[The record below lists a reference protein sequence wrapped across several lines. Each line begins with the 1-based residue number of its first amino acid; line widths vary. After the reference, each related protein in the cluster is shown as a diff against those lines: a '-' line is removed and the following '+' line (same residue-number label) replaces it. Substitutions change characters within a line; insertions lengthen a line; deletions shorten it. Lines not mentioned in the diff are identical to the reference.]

1 MRNIDGVT
9 AAGDA
14 GDQRDLAL
22 VHARDVSAELAR
34 HASRARAY
42 IEAARSPATRRA
54 YAADWAQFSDWCAA
68 HALSPLP
75 ATPATVILF
84 MTAMKD
90 GDAAADPPRAA
101 KKLATL
107 SRYLAAINDRHKEAG
122 HLPPAEQD
130 GGHYLRRAFAGI
142 RNTHGARPEQK
153 QAADGERLG
162 RMLAAIIGDDVR
174 AARDRA
180 LLAIGMAAALR
191 RSELVA
197 LSFTD
202 VHFVPEGLRIFVARS
217 KTDQAGQGA
226 WIAVPEGRRIR
237 PKALLLDWLR
247 IGGVTDGPIFRKL
260 AEVRVAQRD
269 TSGAV
274 IRDAEG
280 RVVRE
285 RLEDRVQPLA
295 LSAQS
300 VALIVKARACAAG
313 LDPALFAGHSLRSG
327 FLTEAARQ
335 PGANIFKM
343 REVSRHKSLDI
354 LASYVRE
361 HDGFRDHAGER
372 FL

>member
-1 MRNIDGVT
+1 MR
-9 AAGDA
+9 DA
-14 GDQRDLAL
+14 DDERPNDATDQHALAL
-22 VHARDVSAELAR
+22 NHARDVSAELAR

-42 IEAARSPATRRA
+42 MEAARSPATRRA
-54 YAADWAQFSDWCAA
+54 YAADWAQFTDWCAR

-84 MTAMKD
+84 VTAMKD
-90 GDAAADPPRAA
+90 GDPAADPPRAP
-101 KKLATL
+101 KRLSTL
-107 SRYLAAINDRHKEAG
+107 SRYLAAINDRHREAG
-122 HLPPAEQD
+122 HLPPGEQD

-162 RMLAAIIGDDVR
+162 RMLAAITGDDVR
-174 AARDRA
+174 SVRDRA

-197 LSFTD
+197 LTFTD

-226 WIAVPEGRRIR
+226 WIAIPEGRRIR
-237 PKALLLDWLR
+237 PKALLLEWLR
-247 IGGVTDGPIFRKL
+247 VSRVTDGPIFRKL
-260 AEVRVAQRD
+260 AEVRVARRD
-269 TSGAV
+269 TAGEIIRGA
-274 IRDAEG
+274 DG
-280 RVVRE
+280 RPLRE
-285 RLEDRVQPLA
+285 WQEDRVQPAA

-300 VALIVKARACAAG
+300 VALVVKARARDAG

-354 LASYVRE
+354 LAAYVRE
-361 HDGFRDHAGER
+361 HDGFRDHAGEQ